1 MFYGINKIDGS
12 WGFHPEVETF
22 ISAVEITDD
31 EHRSLLAGQQT
42 GQQIQPNEQNYP
54 ILVTLP
60 DPEPSYQELR
70 AAKYPDYRDFL
81 DAQVKI
87 NSGDPELV
95 AVGETQQQAYIQ
107 ACLEVKV
114 KYPKSAI

>member
-1 MFYGINKIDGS
+1 MFYGTNKIDGS
-12 WGFHPEVETF
+12 WGFHPEAETF

-42 GQQIQPNEQNYP
+42 GQQIQPDEKNYP
-54 ILVTLP
+54 VLTIPPETEP
-60 DPEPSYQELR
+60 DYQELR
-70 AAKYPDYRDFL
+70 RRSYPDYRDFL

-95 AVGETQQQAYIQ
+95 AMGETQQQAYIQ
-107 ACLEVKV
+107 ACLEVKTQ
-114 KYPKSAI
+114 YPKPTV